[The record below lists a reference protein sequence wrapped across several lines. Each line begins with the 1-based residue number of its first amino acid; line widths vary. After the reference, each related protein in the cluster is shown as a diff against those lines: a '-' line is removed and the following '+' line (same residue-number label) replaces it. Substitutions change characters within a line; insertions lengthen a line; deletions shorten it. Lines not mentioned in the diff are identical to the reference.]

1 VKDYLVDT
9 CGLTRPQAFIHEALP
24 PQAVAFL
31 SKEKITT
38 KVDYLKKMFRW
49 SDAEVSIAL
58 TMPPMLLRRSKDM
71 LQRRSQFLISEV
83 WLEPVYIAHRPVI
96 ICLNLE
102 GRLKHRRYVLKF
114 LKENGILDRG
124 WSFCTAV
131 MKTNDVFVEKYIC
144 PHKKVV
150 LQLAEDYAAACRGEV
165 PANFRFA

>member
-9 CGLTRPQAFIHEALP
+9 YDLTRPQAFIHEALQ

-58 TMPPMLLRRSKDM
+58 TRAPMLLRRSKDM

-83 WLEPVYIAHRPVI
+83 WLELGTRVHCSSTGNYMFEPGGLPQASALH
-96 ICLNLE
+96 
-102 GRLKHRRYVLKF
+102 
-114 LKENGILDRG
+114 
-124 WSFCTAV
+124 S
-131 MKTNDVFVEKYIC
+131 
-144 PHKKVV
+144 KVS
-150 LQLAEDYAAACRGEV
+150 QGKWD
-165 PANFRFA
+165 P